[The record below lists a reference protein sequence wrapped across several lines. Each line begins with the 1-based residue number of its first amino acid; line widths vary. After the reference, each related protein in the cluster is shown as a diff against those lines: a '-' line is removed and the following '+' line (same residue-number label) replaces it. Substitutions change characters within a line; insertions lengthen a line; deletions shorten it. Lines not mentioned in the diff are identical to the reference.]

1 MRPAFVEVPI
11 ELENDLAISV
21 LVSIVS
27 LTPGSVSSDLSDDR
41 KTLLVHGLDVPDK
54 NGADRRDQATLRS
67 AAEGDLPML
76 AYVIPLCL
84 ALLGLALLLT
94 LARLVKGPCLPDR
107 ALALDTLYVNAI
119 ALLVLYGIWRDS
131 DLFFEAALLIAVLGF
146 VGTVAVAKYMLRG
159 DIIE

>member
-1 MRPAFVEVPI
+1 
-11 ELENDLAISV
+11 
-21 LVSIVS
+21 
-27 LTPGSVSSDLSDDR
+27 
-41 KTLLVHGLDVPDK
+41 
-54 NGADRRDQATLRS
+54 
-67 AAEGDLPML
+67 ML

-94 LARLVKGPCLPDR
+94 LARLVKGPCLPAR

>member
-1 MRPAFVEVPI
+1 
-11 ELENDLAISV
+11 
-21 LVSIVS
+21 
-27 LTPGSVSSDLSDDR
+27 
-41 KTLLVHGLDVPDK
+41 
-54 NGADRRDQATLRS
+54 
-67 AAEGDLPML
+67 ML

-94 LARLVKGPCLPDR
+94 LARLVKGPRLPDR